1 MLYRRTGLVVL
12 NPLVL
17 SMLMIIAFLVNFQI
31 SFNDYNKGGQFI
43 SFFLGPATVILA
55 VPLYKKIHL
64 LKANVLPIL
73 AGITIG
79 SVTGIVSIIG
89 MCRIFGLGELVSV
102 SMIPKS
108 ITTPIGIELSN
119 QLGGLPSITVAGIV
133 FTGISGVLLGPMI
146 CRLFRIDDRIA
157 VGIAIG
163 TSSHALGTTKAV
175 ELGETEGAMSGLAI
189 GITGQDGITH
199 LERAVLHQQGGND
212 AFGFIERGFNDGT
225 NGLAVGVGMNVH
237 AVADEQN
244 SFQQIIQTH
253 FLFGRYRYHQC
264 VAIPFIW
271 HQTGFCQL
279 MFGEIGVGIWAVD
292 LVECNDDGN
301 AGSLGMCN
309 GFAGLRHDAVSGSHD
324 QNYYISTLG
333 TASAHCSKCCMA
345 WSIQEGDQTV
355 FLDHLVSTDVLG
367 NTACFAARYI
377 GVADGIQQ
385 GSLAMVNVA

>member
-1 MLYRRTGLVVL
+1 MNEPALTAFAGSPLFGIAISLLTFQIGSMLYGRTGLVVL

-189 GITGQDGITH
+189 GITGLI
-199 LERAVLHQQGGND
+199 
-212 AFGFIERGFNDGT
+212 
-225 NGLAVGVGMNVH
+225 
-237 AVADEQN
+237 
-244 SFQQIIQTH
+244 
-253 FLFGRYRYHQC
+253 
-264 VAIPFIW
+264 
-271 HQTGFCQL
+271 
-279 MFGEIGVGIWAVD
+279 
-292 LVECNDDGN
+292 
-301 AGSLGMCN
+301 
-309 GFAGLRHDAVSGSHD
+309 
-324 QNYYISTLG
+324 
-333 TASAHCSKCCMA
+333 
-345 WSIQEGDQTV
+345 TV
-355 FLDHLVSTDVLG
+355 FLAPLIAKIL
-367 NTACFAARYI
+367 I
-377 GVADGIQQ
+377 
-385 GSLAMVNVA
+385 

>member
-1 MLYRRTGLVVL
+1 VNESAFTAFAGSPLFGVAISLLTFQISSMLYRRTGLVVL

-89 MCRIFGLGELVSV
+89 MCRIFGLGELVSL

-189 GITGQDGITH
+189 GITGLI
-199 LERAVLHQQGGND
+199 
-212 AFGFIERGFNDGT
+212 
-225 NGLAVGVGMNVH
+225 
-237 AVADEQN
+237 
-244 SFQQIIQTH
+244 
-253 FLFGRYRYHQC
+253 
-264 VAIPFIW
+264 
-271 HQTGFCQL
+271 
-279 MFGEIGVGIWAVD
+279 
-292 LVECNDDGN
+292 
-301 AGSLGMCN
+301 
-309 GFAGLRHDAVSGSHD
+309 
-324 QNYYISTLG
+324 
-333 TASAHCSKCCMA
+333 
-345 WSIQEGDQTV
+345 TV
-355 FLDHLVSTDVLG
+355 FLAPLIAKIL
-367 NTACFAARYI
+367 I
-377 GVADGIQQ
+377 
-385 GSLAMVNVA
+385 

>member
-1 MLYRRTGLVVL
+1 MSEPTLTAFAGSPLFGIAISLLTFQMASMLYRRTGSVFL

-17 SMLMIIAFLVNFQI
+17 SMVMIIAFLVNFHI
-31 SFNDYNKGGQFI
+31 SFDDYNKGGRFI

-64 LKANVLPIL
+64 LKANILPIL

-89 MCRIFGLGELVSV
+89 MCRIFGLEELVSV

-146 CRLFRIDDRIA
+146 CRLFRIDDKVA

-189 GITGQDGITH
+189 GI
-199 LERAVLHQQGGND
+199 
-212 AFGFIERGFNDGT
+212 
-225 NGLAVGVGMNVH
+225 
-237 AVADEQN
+237 
-244 SFQQIIQTH
+244 
-253 FLFGRYRYHQC
+253 
-264 VAIPFIW
+264 
-271 HQTGFCQL
+271 
-279 MFGEIGVGIWAVD
+279 
-292 LVECNDDGN
+292 
-301 AGSLGMCN
+301 
-309 GFAGLRHDAVSGSHD
+309 AGL
-324 QNYYISTLG
+324 IT
-333 TASAHCSKCCMA
+333 
-345 WSIQEGDQTV
+345 I
-355 FLDHLVSTDVLG
+355 FLAPLIAKIL
-367 NTACFAARYI
+367 
-377 GVADGIQQ
+377 
-385 GSLAMVNVA
+385 M